1 MINNKF
7 HINSQYCGYKTTKA
21 VGTKTFT
28 LYNAVAKGF
37 KSIILYR
44 NTYLCWRIFLLQW
57 EKINA
62 RCVTKLYCVSVL
74 FWENKCKASSKLV
87 REKLCHFY
95 YFKQR
100 RVMFLFSDI
109 ISTQKLMDFLTQ
121 FSNKKLVC
129 FRHFFLFSKFKVAL
143 QLYKF

>member
-1 MINNKF
+1 MWIQNNKGCRHKKRLLYTMQWPKAF
-7 HINSQYCGYKTTKA
+7 SQLFCIEIPIYVDVFSC
-21 VGTKTFT
+21 
-28 LYNAVAKGF
+28 YN
-37 KSIILYR
+37 
-44 NTYLCWRIFLLQW
+44 
-57 EKINA
+57 EK
-62 RCVTKLYCVSVL
+62 RSMHVVWQSSVL

-87 REKLCHFY
+87 WEKLCHFY
-95 YFKQR
+95 YFKQG

-129 FRHFFLFSKFKVAL
+129 FRHFFYFQNWKYFCKIAL